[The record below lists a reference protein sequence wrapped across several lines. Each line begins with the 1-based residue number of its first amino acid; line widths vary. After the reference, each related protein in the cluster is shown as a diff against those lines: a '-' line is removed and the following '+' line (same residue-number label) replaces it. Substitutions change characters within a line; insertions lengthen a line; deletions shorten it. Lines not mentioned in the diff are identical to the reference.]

1 MNSLSYIYHSFDLYA
16 CNSLIK
22 MPKLYTTVLS
32 ICFTFFCLTS
42 QAQKNK
48 TQDGFNEQLNIA
60 RKNKDFKKLAETYAK
75 FAKYEEESRRNYEIS
90 FDYFSRALE
99 YYKLVKDT
107 LNIRNTEFDIA
118 RHLIEN
124 GMYGDAFEAFEELK
138 LYFEQ
143 IDDKRKMSEVELQ
156 LFKIYFEKLDIKK
169 AKKSLDL
176 VSHYL
181 NEIDNQPLRIRYLIE
196 RIKYYEFVQEYENA
210 LNLANICIEESIFA
224 DKTTDQATCLAL
236 RGNISLIK
244 NQDTLAINDYLGAL
258 TYLNKIPYS
267 KNRLDIYEKL
277 AETFNQMQDFESA
290 YLYRL
295 QYAKLQDSIL
305 NENRVIAVNNVTY
318 KYETRQK
325 NVENKLL
332 KKEKA
337 FAQESNQ
344 QKNRA
349 LTVLVIALAGLL
361 FGIYYIIRF
370 YKEKINSAKIIEEQ
384 NNKINEQKINELQD
398 KMQIN
403 SMQSMI
409 QGQEIERER
418 IAKDLHDSLG
428 GLLSTIKLQVDNIR
442 NKESNINMVPAF
454 KSATSLID
462 TAVSEVRTIS
472 QNLQPGAL
480 SRLGLIPA
488 LKDLINRYDSEQGPE
503 IIFQHFDIPTDIDQK
518 ISLSIYRI
526 IQEILNN
533 AIKHAKANEI
543 LLQLNLE
550 NNEIVIHIEDDGIGF
565 NVKKNYKSMGLKNIK
580 SRVNYMKGTIEIDS
594 RINEGTSFLIHLN
607 IKEHL

>member
-1 MNSLSYIYHSFDLYA
+1 MININELHREQTRKDERRLEIYENLAVAYKKLEDYQSAYIY
-16 CNSLIK
+16 
-22 MPKLYTTVLS
+22 
-32 ICFTFFCLTS
+32 
-42 QAQKNK
+42 
-48 TQDGFNEQLNIA
+48 
-60 RKNKDFKKLAETYAK
+60 R
-75 FAKYEEESRRNYEIS
+75 
-90 FDYFSRALE
+90 
-99 YYKLVKDT
+99 
-107 LNIRNTEFDIA
+107 
-118 RHLIEN
+118 
-124 GMYGDAFEAFEELK
+124 LK
-138 LYFEQ
+138 
-143 IDDKRKMSEVELQ
+143 
-156 LFKIYFEKLDIKK
+156 
-169 AKKSLDL
+169 
-176 VSHYL
+176 
-181 NEIDNQPLRIRYLIE
+181 
-196 RIKYYEFVQEYENA
+196 
-210 LNLANICIEESIFA
+210 
-224 DKTTDQATCLAL
+224 
-236 RGNISLIK
+236 
-244 NQDTLAINDYLGAL
+244 
-258 TYLNKIPYS
+258 
-267 KNRLDIYEKL
+267 
-277 AETFNQMQDFESA
+277 
-290 YLYRL
+290 
-295 QYAKLQDSIL
+295 YAKLQDSIL

-318 KYETRQK
+318 KFETRQK
-325 NVENKLL
+325 NTENELL

-349 LTVLVIALAGLL
+349 LTVLIIALAGLL

-370 YKEKINSAKIIEEQ
+370 YREKINTATIIEEQ

-442 NKESNINMVPAF
+442 NKESNINMLPAF
-454 KSATSLID
+454 KNATSLID

-488 LKDLINRYDSEQGPE
+488 LKDLLNRYDSEQGPE
-503 IIFQHFDIPTDIDQK
+503 IIFQHFDIPTDIDQT

-533 AIKHAKANEI
+533 AIKHANANEI
-543 LLQLNLE
+543 LLQLNQE
-550 NNEIVIHIEDDGIGF
+550 ADEIIIHIEDDGIGF
-565 NVKKNYKSMGLKNIK
+565 NVKGNYKSMGLKNIK

-594 RINEGTSFLIHLN
+594 RLNEGTSYLIHLN

>member
-1 MNSLSYIYHSFDLYA
+1 MPNIYHI
-16 CNSLIK
+16 LI
-22 MPKLYTTVLS
+22 TF
-32 ICFTFFCLTS
+32 CFCFYCTNTF
-42 QAQKNK
+42 AQKNE
-48 TQDGFNEQLNIA
+48 TYDNFNEQLNIA
-60 RKNKDFKKLAETYAK
+60 RKNKDFKKLADTYAS
-75 FAKYEEESRRNYEIS
+75 FAQFEEESRRNYERS
-90 FDYFSRALE
+90 FEYLSRALE
-99 YYKLVKDT
+99 YYKVVKDT
-107 LNIRNTEFDIA
+107 LSIRNTEFDIA

-124 GMYGDAFEAFEELK
+124 GMYGDAFDAFEELK
-138 LYFEQ
+138 LYFTAV
-143 IDDKRKMSEVELQ
+143 DDKKKMSEVELQ

-169 AKKSLDL
+169 AKASLDL
-176 VSHYL
+176 VSKYL

-196 RIKYYEFVQEYENA
+196 RIKYFQFSQEYENA
-210 LNLANICIEESIFA
+210 LNLANICIEESIIA
-224 DKTTDQATCLAL
+224 DKTLDHATCLAL
-236 RGNISLIK
+236 RGNLSLIK
-244 NQDTLAINDYLGAL
+244 SQDTLAINDYLNAL
-258 TYLNKIPYS
+258 SYLNEIPYS
-267 KNRLDIYEKL
+267 KNRLEIYENLAVAYKKL
-277 AETFNQMQDFESA
+277 EDYQSA
-290 YLYRL
+290 YIYRL
-295 QYAKLQDSIL
+295 KYAKLQDSIL

-318 KYETRQK
+318 KFETRQK
-325 NVENKLL
+325 NTENELL

-349 LTVLVIALAGLL
+349 LTVLIIALAGLL

-370 YKEKINSAKIIEEQ
+370 YREKINTATIIEEQ

-442 NKESNINMVPAF
+442 NKESNINMLPAF
-454 KSATSLID
+454 KNATSLID

-488 LKDLINRYDSEQGPE
+488 LKDLLNRYDSEQGPE
-503 IIFQHFDIPTDIDQK
+503 IIFQHFDIPTDIDQT

-533 AIKHAKANEI
+533 AIKHANANEI
-543 LLQLNLE
+543 LLQLNQE
-550 NNEIVIHIEDDGIGF
+550 ADEIIIHIEDDGIGF
-565 NVKKNYKSMGLKNIK
+565 NVKGNYKSMGLKNIK

-594 RINEGTSFLIHLN
+594 RLNEGTSYLIHLN